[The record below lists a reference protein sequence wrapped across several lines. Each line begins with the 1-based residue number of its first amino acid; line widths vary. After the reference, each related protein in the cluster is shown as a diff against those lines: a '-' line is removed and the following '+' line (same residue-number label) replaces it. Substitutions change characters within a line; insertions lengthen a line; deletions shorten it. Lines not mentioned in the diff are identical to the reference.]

1 MIVPHHGYC
10 GGQYNQEDDIHN
22 INDRSLSTGHA
33 NSTKDMISR
42 LETMVLSGA
51 ALPVQVVRQQ
61 IGSAIDIFVHL
72 SRLRDRSRR
81 VMEISEV
88 CGLVEGEVMLN
99 PLFVF
104 QEEAEVEGKIR
115 GRLIKRSSLANLDKL
130 RMAGIDLEQEL
141 EQAKTAGGGNA

>member
-1 MIVPHHGYC
+1 
-10 GGQYNQEDDIHN
+10 
-22 INDRSLSTGHA
+22 
-33 NSTKDMISR
+33 
-42 LETMVLSGA
+42 
-51 ALPVQVVRQQ
+51 
-61 IGSAIDIFVHL
+61 
-72 SRLRDRSRR
+72 
-81 VMEISEV
+81 
-88 CGLVEGEVMLN
+88 MLN